1 MKATFDFGSGVSFA
15 DQLGNWTKLRMA
27 IVVAILALGGLA
39 MVSWQPD
46 YPR

>member
-1 MKATFDFGSGVSFA
+1 MKVTFDFGTGVSFA
-15 DQLGNWTKLRMA
+15 DLLGNLTMLRRA
-27 IVVAILALGGLA
+27 IVVAILAQGGLA